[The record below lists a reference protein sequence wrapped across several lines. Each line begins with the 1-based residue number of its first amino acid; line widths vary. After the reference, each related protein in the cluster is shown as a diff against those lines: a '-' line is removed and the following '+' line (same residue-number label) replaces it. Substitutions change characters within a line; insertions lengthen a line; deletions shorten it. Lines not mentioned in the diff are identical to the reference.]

1 MVPTR
6 FSSAPRHPWW
16 SHPGRALTLALTL
29 AGVASLTVGCTASD
43 LDSSGETPE
52 GADGVLSSRPD
63 SSLVWPST
71 IDDAVARGWLLP
83 AAATLETINDLPRD
97 PLGEDVHDDPY
108 TAEQIRQGYRIFRNS
123 TELAAEFSGNDMD
136 CSSCHLN
143 GGQKVEALPLVGVS
157 GLFPQYRNRDA
168 ALVSLEERIRG
179 CFIRSM
185 NGTAPPFDHPV
196 TLALSAYI
204 HWLSEGVPT
213 GVSPPWRGL
222 NRIPQEARI
231 PIDEV
236 DLAQGKVL
244 YEEQCAACHG
254 LDGIGFNLG
263 GLAEHASLW
272 HKCSWNDGAG
282 AARIWRLAG
291 FIRYAMPLTAPG
303 SLSDEE
309 AQHISAW
316 INAHD
321 RPVFPSKATDF
332 PAGGRPGDAVYD
344 TLVFPTHPLKSRRVA
359 GDGPGDGASIDH
371 TGPGDAARR

>member
-6 FSSAPRHPWW
+6 FTSVSLLDRWFRPT
-16 SHPGRALTLALTL
+16 RALAL
-29 AGVASLTVGCTASD
+29 AGVAGLALGCTASD
-43 LDSSGETPE
+43 LDPSEQRSG
-52 GADGVLSSRPD
+52 GADGFASPGPD
-63 SSLVWPST
+63 SSEEWPSS

-97 PLGEDVHDDPY
+97 PLVGEVHPDPY

-136 CSSCHLN
+136 CASCHLN
-143 GGQKVEALPLVGVS
+143 GGQKVKALPLVGVS

-168 ALVSLEERIRG
+168 ALVSMEQRIQG

-185 NGTAPPFDHPV
+185 NGTAPPADHPV

-222 NRIPQEARI
+222 NRIPAEARI
-231 PIDEV
+231 AVE
-236 DLAQGKVL
+236 DLDLVRGEEL

-254 LDGIGFNLG
+254 LDGVGFNLG
-263 GLAEHASLW
+263 GLAEPAPVW
-272 HKCSWNDGAG
+272 GEGSWNDGAG

-291 FIRYAMPLTAPG
+291 FIRHAMPLTAPG
-303 SLSDEE
+303 ILTDEE

-316 INAHD
+316 INSHD
-321 RPVFPSKATDF
+321 RPVFPTKETDF
-332 PAGGRPGDAVYD
+332 PGGGRPGDAVYD
-344 TLVFPTHPLKSRRVA
+344 TLVFPTHPLKAGRVA
-359 GDGPGDGASIDH
+359 GAGVS
-371 TGPGDAARR
+371 DAASLDRPQANR